1 MFSFFRHIGCG
12 KSSELG
18 QLWHA
23 LENPTPPCGR
33 YFPIL
38 LNVSDYLDDF
48 DASTTDILLAIITEM
63 AGTLRQELN
72 IELKDNYLVKRLN
85 EVKEYFLSDVEI
97 NEGELSLWAAKLK
110 IQRLKKDPEARR
122 KVRAALEPKLSTM
135 MEEIN
140 AAFDE
145 ARIKIKSL
153 EVGEAE
159 QPYSD
164 LVMILDNLEKIR
176 KISGVEEGL
185 KSQRELFLERYTQ
198 LTGMNAHFIY
208 TVPLRLVRSPDGPQL
223 EHRYGPLFVLPMIK
237 IHERDT
243 RSPYEPGLESLRGL
257 LQKRLGDIPMKD
269 AFSPDALDFLLK
281 YSGGHVRNLLT
292 FIQNA
297 CTYANGIPIELAAVH
312 RAVQQTVR
320 TYSTAIPDGHWKKL
334 TGVDGSSDQQIP
346 NGDNDY
352 LIMLENL
359 SVLEYLDDGG
369 DGPFALA
376 EPWYAVNPIVRELQ
390 RFKAAQNA
398 PAQESE
404 NE

>member
-1 MFSFFRHIGCG
+1 
-12 KSSELG
+12 
-18 QLWHA
+18 
-23 LENPTPPCGR
+23 
-33 YFPIL
+33 
-38 LNVSDYLDDF
+38 
-48 DASTTDILLAIITEM
+48 
-63 AGTLRQELN
+63 
-72 IELKDNYLVKRLN
+72 
-85 EVKEYFLSDVEI
+85 VKEYFLSDVEI

-110 IQRLKKDPEARR
+110 IQRLKKDPEARK

-140 AAFDE
+140 TAFDE

-153 EVGEAE
+153 EVAE
-159 QPYSD
+159 SEQSYTD

-243 RSPYEPGLESLRGL
+243 RNHYEPGLESLRGL
-257 LQKRLGDIPMKD
+257 LQKRLGDIPLKN
-269 AFSPDALDFLLK
+269 AFAPDALEFLLK

-312 RAVQQTVR
+312 RAIQQTVR

-334 TGVDGSSDQQIP
+334 KGVDDSSDQQIL

-369 DGPFALA
+369 DGPFAPA

-398 PAQESE
+398 PSQESE